1 MDNDE
6 KSTSR
11 DHETPPEDET
21 RGKGR
26 SNNENDDLPYEDL
39 MSEENSDN
47 SAGSPSNTI
56 AFPSASE
63 QDDHLPL
70 EAELGMPNFGLPEGY
85 SNEPQEEASKS
96 SDGFTAAKAGLD
108 KPLNDGTGWENI
120 SSIAKPSIYAA
131 FESQSAQRTYEL
143 EEKQP
148 ERSEAKVMPF
158 PGSAVSR
165 ASEPEPSEL
174 LRGVA
179 DYGGVDLFGPQGEET
194 AEAVPDFDPSA
205 EDSIADA
212 VQSALKNVYGRRP
225 DDDRDEEPVD
235 PGSYTVAESL
245 RRAAIADVREQ
256 GWVDSAQGWDNE
268 HPDSY
273 HGSPRRADDWDAR
286 LDPLPDYPYSNRQ
299 DRRHEPTVL
308 SEESSLRDYHESGGY
323 AQDWPDDINSGARQ
337 PPRADLREYGPASFR
352 DHPDER
358 YLEPGDGRFARDGN
372 YREVRTGDVPA
383 WVAPPYNPGGMPK
396 GQYPAP
402 ISVQNTESLA
412 ASSPDSSHL
421 LGAAGLGLIG
431 GIALAGVLAVF
442 VFNSFVEEGIE
453 DQAGAAPKV
462 VERLQAPS
470 AAEATQAAVNEHP
483 IVAEQPS
490 SNTQLANLPNETEIP
505 PVKPAPP
512 QPVSA
517 STTSSDGKLSVGDA
531 AGRPGASVPLDIK
544 LSDPVD
550 RESTLLSLKGLP
562 VEARLSIG
570 IDVGG
575 GQWLLPPSQLN
586 DLTVTAPEEV
596 LGDFDLEVQ
605 LLKDDAQTPLSEPL
619 AFNLSLGE
627 EVEKPRPGT
636 GSVPSQSA
644 ALSPTNADQAAQ
656 LAEVSEETP
665 EIQTDFLTQMLI
677 QDGNK
682 LMRGGDILNARRLYE
697 QAAANGNP
705 EAALAM
711 GRSYDPSYFEKL
723 PVKTGKPDPATAFQ
737 WYKKALDGGL
747 VTARVK
753 IDGLKQWLQR

>member
-11 DHETPPEDET
+11 DHETPPESEAREKD
-21 RGKGR
+21 RPD
-26 SNNENDDLPYEDL
+26 NENDEFPYEGL
-39 MSEENSDN
+39 MSEEDSEK
-47 SAGSPSNTI
+47 SAGDVSNTI
-56 AFPSASE
+56 VFPSTSE

-70 EAELGMPNFGLPEGY
+70 DAGYGMPNFDLPEGY
-85 SNEPQEEASKS
+85 SNEPRKEASEPL
-96 SDGFTAAKAGLD
+96 DGVTAAKAGLE

-120 SSIAKPSIYAA
+120 SSIEKPSIYEA
-131 FESQSAQRTYEL
+131 FESRSAEQTYQPQEA
-143 EEKQP
+143 QP

-158 PGSAVSR
+158 PGSSVPR
-165 ASEPEPSEL
+165 PSEPEPSEL

-179 DYGGVDLFGPQGEET
+179 DYGGADLFGPQAGET

-225 DDDRDEEPVD
+225 DDDRDDEPVD

-245 RRAAIADVREQ
+245 KRAAAADLRGEA
-256 GWVDSAQGWDNE
+256 WADSDQGWDDGR
-268 HPDSY
+268 DSY
-273 HGSPRRADDWDAR
+273 YGSSQRADDWDAR

-299 DRRHEPTVL
+299 DSRHEPTIL
-308 SEESSLRDYHESGGY
+308 SEESSLRDYHEASGY
-323 AQDWPDDINSGARQ
+323 AQDWPDDINSGAHQ
-337 PPRADLREYGPASFR
+337 PHRADMREYGPVSFR
-352 DHPDER
+352 DHPGR
-358 YLEPGDGRFARDGN
+358 YPEPGEARFARDGN
-372 YREVRTGDVPA
+372 YSEMHTGNVPD

-396 GQYPAP
+396 GQYPATIP
-402 ISVQNTESLA
+402 VQNTESLA
-412 ASSPDSSHL
+412 ANSPDSSHL

-442 VFNSFVEEGIE
+442 VFNSFVEEGSE
-453 DQAGAAPKV
+453 DQASAAPKV

-470 AAEATQAAVNEHP
+470 VAEAPQAAVNEEP
-483 IVAEQPS
+483 IGAEQPS
-490 SNTQLANLPNETEIP
+490 SNTQFANLPDETAP
-505 PVKPAPP
+505 PLIEQAPP
-512 QPVSA
+512 QPAPA
-517 STTSSDGKLSVGDA
+517 STTSSDGKLSVADA
-531 AGRPGASVPLDIK
+531 AGKPGAFVPLDIQ
-544 LSDPVD
+544 LSEPVD

-596 LGDFDLEVQ
+596 AGDFDLEVQ
-605 LLKDDAQTPLSEPL
+605 LLRDDAQTPLSEPVL
-619 AFNLSLGE
+619 FNLSLGE
-627 EVEKPRPGT
+627 EAETPRPVT
-636 GSVPSQSA
+636 NSAPSESA
-644 ALSPTNADQAAQ
+644 ALPSANADQAAQ
-656 LAEVSEETP
+656 LAEVSEGTP

-682 LMRGGDILNARRLYE
+682 LMRDGDILNARRLYE

-711 GRSYDPSYFEKL
+711 GRSFDPSYFEKL